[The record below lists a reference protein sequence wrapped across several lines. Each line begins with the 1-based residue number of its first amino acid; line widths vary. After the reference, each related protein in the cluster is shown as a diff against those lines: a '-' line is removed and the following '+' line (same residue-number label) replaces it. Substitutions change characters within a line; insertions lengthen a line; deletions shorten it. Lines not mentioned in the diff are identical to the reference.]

1 MHFCFWA
8 KCFSPKCGLRPQQ
21 PHHLSQL
28 AMETPGSHP
37 RPLFGADGD
46 LQPWQCRVTNS
57 HLSHEGLWR
66 GLVPYLPRSLTT
78 GQAAAPLPQL
88 SLKARSRSSF
98 PCGCVCCLSQPAT
111 SSSGFPCSTS
121 QLTKSPIKAL
131 PCGRARVCSVHSFPR
146 PLPLASWINSDNLS
160 HPYRHTS
167 KCGPMRTGK
176 GQDRKEEGTNQR
188 TTPSA
193 LRGQTLFPLASRMQ
207 HLRLF
212 SLLCVLSSP
221 SLFKQTHFKCQWV
234 TMGPSQ
240 PGGDQIA
247 KGSDLCSK
255 VASRETRDP
264 APCREWRIHEWLK
277 WAFVVLT
284 RAP

>member
-1 MHFCFWA
+1 MLQSKVWSQTA
-8 KCFSPKCGLRPQQ
+8 AATSPESVGNGDSWFTSQTSVWCWWRFTAMAMQGYKLPSFPWRPVKRVGPIPPTLPDHRASRSPSPPAESEGQVKVILPVWMCQLSVSASNFLQWLPLLNQPAHQVTHQSIALRPSEGVLG
-21 PHHLSQL
+21 PFISQ
-28 AMETPGSHP
+28 
-37 RPLFGADGD
+37 
-46 LQPWQCRVTNS
+46 
-57 HLSHEGLWR
+57 
-66 GLVPYLPRSLTT
+66 
-78 GQAAAPLPQL
+78 APP
-88 SLKARSRSSF
+88 S
-98 PCGCVCCLSQPAT
+98 
-111 SSSGFPCSTS
+111 
-121 QLTKSPIKAL
+121 
-131 PCGRARVCSVHSFPR
+131 
-146 PLPLASWINSDNLS
+146 ASWINSDNLS

-234 TMGPSQ
+234 TVGPSQ

-247 KGSDLCSK
+247 KGSDLCGK